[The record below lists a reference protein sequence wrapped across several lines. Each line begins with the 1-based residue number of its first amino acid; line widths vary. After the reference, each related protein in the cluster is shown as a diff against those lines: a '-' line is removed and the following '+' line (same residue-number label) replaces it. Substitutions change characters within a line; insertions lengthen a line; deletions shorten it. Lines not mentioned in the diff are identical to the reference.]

1 MKFAFLLPM
10 ADNTISIT
18 VRHDGHPSFQVAA
31 VLNLTPDHLERHGS
45 MRNYA
50 MTKCRIF
57 SHMNDAKLA
66 ILPLGM
72 YAFDPNVLFSS

>member
-1 MKFAFLLPM
+1 MRWA
-10 ADNTISIT
+10 
-18 VRHDGHPSFQVAA
+18 SFQVAV
-31 VLNLTPDHLERHGS
+31 VLNLTPDHLDRHGT

-57 SHMNDAKLA
+57 SHMTDAKLA

-72 YAFDPNVLFSS
+72 HLTRMHYFPYEHFFSPSSLSPTCENDMNVEL